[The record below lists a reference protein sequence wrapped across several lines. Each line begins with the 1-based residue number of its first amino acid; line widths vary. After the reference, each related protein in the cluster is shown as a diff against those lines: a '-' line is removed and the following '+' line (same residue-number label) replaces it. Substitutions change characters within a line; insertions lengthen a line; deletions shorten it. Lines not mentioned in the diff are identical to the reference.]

1 MLYNEYSNNGKQR
14 TIVLLNGLTQ
24 TTAAWGLMTPELS
37 TRFNILLIDL
47 HFQGKSSKEGEWK
60 DFDSHAADVLQVLK
74 NKQIVA
80 PIICGISYG
89 SMVAQ
94 HFAVKYPAELS
105 GLVLVAT
112 FAHKTPLFNAI
123 ELSWF
128 NALKYGGYKLML
140 DVMLPHVFSDDFFAK
155 PLIPIDVLKAAR
167 MAEMSEQSEFIVK
180 LMMATL
186 HRKDYRAELKKVTV
200 PTLIIQGQK
209 DTLLPTYM
217 SDEVHA
223 NIVNSTYVIL
233 PNVGHTLNVEAPNEL
248 CKLILEK
255 FN

>member
-1 MLYNEYSNNGKQR
+1 MLYHQYINNNKSR

-24 TTAAWGLMTPELS
+24 TTAAWGLMYEGLS
-37 TRFNILLIDL
+37 QRFNILLLDL
-47 HFQGKSSKEGEWK
+47 HFQGQSSKGGDWK
-60 DFDSHAADVLQVLK
+60 DFDAHAADVLEVIK
-74 NKQIVA
+74 SKDIVQ

-94 HFAVKYPAELS
+94 HFAVNYPTQLS
-105 GLVLVAT
+105 GVVLVAT

-140 DVMLPHVFSDDFFAK
+140 DVMLPHVFSEHYFAN
-155 PLIPIDVLKAAR
+155 PLIPIDVLKKAR
-167 MAEMSEQSEFIVK
+167 MEEMSEQSEFIVK
-180 LMMATL
+180 LMTATL
-186 HRKDYRAELKKVTV
+186 HRKDYRQQLQKITV
-200 PTLIIQGQK
+200 PTLIIQGEK

-223 NIVNSTYVIL
+223 NIKNSSYTIL
-233 PNVGHTLNVEAPNEL
+233 PNVGHTLNLEAPADL
-248 CKLILEK
+248 CKLIVAK
-255 FN
+255 F